1 MALQTYLVEH
11 YRPGF
16 TAERLQ
22 EWAARVRVTSAG
34 MAREGEPVRYL
45 GSTVVPADESLLCL
59 LEAPSDE
66 HVRAVYARAGV
77 PFERLTAV
85 ISDETP
91 SREDGRST
99 TTTRPQRQQRAHPPG
114 GHMFTSRIHR
124 RTVICAIVCALLAS
138 ALTSV
143 APAGA
148 NERSQ
153 TAGAL
158 AQERYYSSFGN
169 PGTTDAATAA
179 AKAQERYYSSYGAPD
194 PLTVA
199 QAPEP
204 SDDAQWLPIA
214 LSVSLALAI
223 LAASATAARRLRI
236 RRRAARI
243 TA

>member
-22 EWAARVRVTSAG
+22 EWAVRVRATSVG

-45 GSTVVPADESLLCL
+45 RSTIVPADESLLCL

-66 HVRAVYARAGV
+66 LVRAVYARAGI

-85 ISDETP
+85 ISDDTP
-91 SREDGRST
+91 S
-99 TTTRPQRQQRAHPPG
+99 TTRPPRQQWAHPPG
-114 GHMFTSRIHR
+114 GHMFTSRTHR

-138 ALTSV
+138 ALTGV
-143 APAGA
+143 ARAGA
-148 NERSQ
+148 NEHTR
-153 TAGAL
+153 AAL
-158 AQERYYSSFGN
+158 AQERYYSSYGE
-169 PGTTDAATAA
+169 PATTDAATSAA
-179 AKAQERYYSSYGAPD
+179 EAQERYYSSYGEPE

-214 LSVSLALAI
+214 LSVAVTLAI

-236 RRRAARI
+236 RRRATRV
-243 TA
+243 TT